1 MCGRPVVSENFILVD
16 SRDEAESAH
25 HPVRCLRSS
34 NCSGRSSP
42 TCSGRGVS
50 LKSRTSFSGISSIL
64 PCGVY
69 RTIGGFVG
77 VTEHCW
83 YGRLG
88 SGQACS
94 IFLASFSV
102 TRSCDG
108 IEPGFGR
115 TGAGNLALGQGGPQL
130 AVSCASSSDG

>member
-1 MCGRPVVSENFILVD
+1 MKDVLDAVDNGGPVVPENFILVD
-16 SRDEAESAH
+16 SRDEVETAH

-83 YGRLG
+83 YESLWPSLLDLSRVVQPDTIL
-88 SGQACS
+88 
-94 IFLASFSV
+94 
-102 TRSCDG
+102 RW
-108 IEPGFGR
+108 
-115 TGAGNLALGQGGPQL
+115 
-130 AVSCASSSDG
+130 